1 MSKKSKS
8 KPVLHTEEEV
18 REYWTEHDSADYL
31 DWSKAERVS
40 FPNLK
45 PSTQTISIRLSKS
58 LLDSIRLE
66 ANKRDVPY
74 QSLIKIWL
82 QEKLD
87 SLQK

>member
-1 MSKKSKS
+1 MSKKSKA
-8 KPVLHTEEEV
+8 KPALQTEEEV
-18 REYWTEHDSADYL
+18 REYWTDHDSADYL
-31 DWSKAERVS
+31 DWSKAESVT

-58 LLDSIRLE
+58 LLESIRLE

-87 SLQK
+87 SLPK

>member
-8 KPVLHTEEEV
+8 KPVLQTEEEV
-18 REYWTEHDSADYL
+18 REYWAQHDSADYL

>member
-1 MSKKSKS
+1 MSKKSKA
-8 KPVLHTEEEV
+8 KPALQTEEEV
-18 REYWTEHDSADYL
+18 REYWTDHDSADYL
-31 DWSKAERVS
+31 DWSKAESVT
-40 FPNLK
+40 FPNLR

-58 LLDSIRLE
+58 LLESIRLE

-87 SLQK
+87 SLPK

>member
-8 KPVLHTEEEV
+8 KPVLQTEEEV

>member
-1 MSKKSKS
+1 MNKKNKS
-8 KPVLHTEEEV
+8 KPVLQTEEEV
-18 REYWTEHDSADYL
+18 REYWTHHDSSEYL
-31 DWSKAERVS
+31 DWNKAERVS

-58 LLDSIRLE
+58 LLESIRLE

>member
-1 MSKKSKS
+1 MNKKSKS
-8 KPVLHTEEEV
+8 KPVLQTEEEV
-18 REYWTEHDSADYL
+18 REYWTQHDSADYL

>member
-1 MSKKSKS
+1 MSKKSKA
-8 KPVLHTEEEV
+8 KPALQTEEEV
-18 REYWTEHDSADYL
+18 REYWTDHDSADYL
-31 DWSKAERVS
+31 DWSKAESVT

-58 LLDSIRLE
+58 LLKSIRLE

-87 SLQK
+87 SLPK

>member
-8 KPVLHTEEEV
+8 KPVLQTEEEV
-18 REYWTEHDSADYL
+18 RDYWTQHDSADYL

>member
-1 MSKKSKS
+1 MSKKIKS
-8 KPVLHTEEEV
+8 KPVLQTEEEV
-18 REYWTEHDSADYL
+18 REYWTHHDSADYL
-31 DWSKAERVS
+31 DWGKAGSVT

-45 PSTQTISIRLSKS
+45 PSTQTISIRLTKS
-58 LLDSIRLE
+58 LLESIRVE

-87 SLQK
+87 SLSK

>member
-1 MSKKSKS
+1 MSKKSKA
-8 KPVLHTEEEV
+8 KPALQTEEEV
-18 REYWTEHDSADYL
+18 REYWTDHDSADYL
-31 DWSKAERVS
+31 DWSKAESVT

-45 PSTQTISIRLSKS
+45 PSTQTISIRLTKS
-58 LLDSIRLE
+58 LLKSIRLE

-87 SLQK
+87 SLPK

>member
-8 KPVLHTEEEV
+8 KPVLQTEEEV
-18 REYWTEHDSADYL
+18 REYWTHHDSADYL
-31 DWSKAERVS
+31 DWSKAARVS

>member
-1 MSKKSKS
+1 MSKKNKA
-8 KPVLHTEEEV
+8 KPVLQTEEEV
-18 REYWTEHDSADYL
+18 REYWTQHDSADHL
-31 DWSKAERVS
+31 DWSKAESVT

-45 PSTQTISIRLSKS
+45 PSTQTISIRLTKS
-58 LLDSIRLE
+58 LLESIRLE